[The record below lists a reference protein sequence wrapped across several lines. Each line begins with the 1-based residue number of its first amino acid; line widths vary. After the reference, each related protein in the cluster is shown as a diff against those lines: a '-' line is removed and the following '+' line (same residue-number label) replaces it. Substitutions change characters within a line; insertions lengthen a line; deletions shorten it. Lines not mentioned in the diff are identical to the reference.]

1 MTRSAELDRYISG
14 DFLKL
19 VSEDGKGRAT
29 WERGVEWKGQAGG
42 REEECWNQTCC
53 CQFQQRPKNQAFTNQ
68 ALLDFSVRGSCHH
81 CAPENLKHF
90 GVFFPNKTL
99 VNNKWTLQRPIEHLG
114 TTLDS
119 ESHSSENWPN
129 EYRGRSQQRG
139 PERES
144 GFILDHTK
152 KYAVFPYARWAQI
165 RFNIVFSHWYPP

>member
-1 MTRSAELDRYISG
+1 MERAGQLGKGGGMERPGRGERGRSAGTKPAAANSNNAQKTRHLPTKL
-14 DFLKL
+14 FLTFQL
-19 VSEDGKGRAT
+19 EGAAT
-29 WERGVEWKGQAGG
+29 TARLKIWSIL
-42 REEECWNQTCC
+42 
-53 CQFQQRPKNQAFTNQ
+53 AF
-68 ALLDFSVRGSCHH
+68 FSS
-81 CAPENLKHF
+81 
-90 GVFFPNKTL
+90 NKTL
-99 VNNKWTLQRPIEHLG
+99 VNNKWTLQRPIVQLG